1 MIQIGA
7 PSATL
12 DAPVD
17 HLMACHRRIE
27 QRLDTLTAATD
38 HLQSDRQAALD
49 AIRKS
54 LLFLD
59 SNGAMHTADEEDSL
73 FPRLRPKLSAQ
84 ELDFLDKLEQQH
96 VEADA
101 LYADLRRT
109 VSEISSE
116 PSVPDDLIERYRDC
130 AQRLRELYREHIAA
144 EDSVLTPIAR
154 NKLTESDL
162 AQLTDEMRRRRAL

>member
-12 DAPVD
+12 DAPID

-27 QRLDTLTAATD
+27 QRLETLVVAAD
-38 HLQSDRQAALD
+38 YLQDDRPAALD

-73 FPRLRPKLSAQ
+73 FPRLRPKLSPE
-84 ELDFLDKLEQQH
+84 ELSFLDGLENQH
-96 VEADA
+96 VEAEA
-101 LYADLRRT
+101 IYAELRRI
-109 VSEISSE
+109 VGEISSE
-116 PSVPDDLIERYRDC
+116 PRVPGRLVDSYRDC
-130 AQRLRELYREHIAA
+130 AERLRGLYREHIES
-144 EDSVLTPIAR
+144 EDKILTPIAR
-154 NKLTESDL
+154 RALSESDL
-162 AQLTDEMRRRRAL
+162 ADLTEEMRRRRAL